1 MEFVILAFVVIFIIA
16 GAIAYWPV
24 TIGLAVVGIVIHLV
38 RKEVAADRD
47 RKATEIARINAHN
60 SQQRDY
66 YTKLV
71 DLGTNSFA
79 LFEAMPKHLMNA
91 EELLDQAEIDFDE
104 GAFEPFWDSVEQC
117 ALRLGH
123 FDEGV
128 GTITRNAQWHTDF
141 AKHYEEPAPAFPVVL
156 ESVNGMVIANATA
169 DRMKVIVRKAQ
180 RNFQFT
186 TIFQQRKTNQL
197 LIAGFNNLAQALD
210 EMGRHIESS
219 INELAAEISNM
230 SSSVGSSLQNLN
242 QTFTSLHEGSS
253 TDRAKQHSQT
263 LEMLDNIQRRRKPIL

>member
-1 MEFVILAFVVIFIIA
+1 MEWVVIAIVVFLIA
-16 GAIAYWPV
+16 AAVVYWPV
-24 TIGLAVVGIVIHLV
+24 TLGLAVAGIVIHLV
-38 RKEVAADRD
+38 RKEMAADRD

-71 DLGTNSFA
+71 DLSTSSFA

-91 EELLDQAEIDFDE
+91 EELLDQAELDFDE
-104 GAFEPFWDSVEQC
+104 GAFEPFWDSIEQC

-123 FDEGV
+123 LDDGV
-128 GTITRNAQWHTDF
+128 RTITSNSQLHTEV
-141 AKHYEEPAPAFPVVL
+141 ARHYEETVSPFPIVL
-156 ESVNGMVIANATA
+156 ESVKGMVAANVTA
-169 DRMKVIVRKAQ
+169 DRMKGIVRKAQ

-210 EMGRHIESS
+210 GMGRRIESS
-219 INELAAEISNM
+219 INDLAAEISSM
-230 SSSVGSSLQNLN
+230 SSNLDGSLQNLN
-242 QTFTSLHEGSS
+242 QTFSSLHESS
-253 TDRAKQHSQT
+253 LTDRAKQHSQT